1 MAVQLES
8 QNQLLELLDLLKRRL
23 WWILLPALIVISIG
37 AAVIVFLPKKY
48 EVKAQ
53 VKIEEQRVDDPGK
66 LANNQKGTATQ
77 REIQNA
83 QYQVLQ
89 SDRIISILQD
99 FDWQDYREK
108 DDAERWEYTQ
118 RVQRN
123 IKVQV
128 LAKASDVGSTYIDIY
143 YKDTDPDRAETFL
156 NALALRWQQDLQEG
170 DIENL
175 QRDLATTKALLDE
188 HEQAL
193 LGVERQISEKQQE
206 LEIFPSAN
214 PTSGRDQDPLLE
226 RRQELEAQRDL
237 LDLELGAAEMRLE
250 DLREDYEQEPSTQAL
265 SALASAAAG
274 GEAAKGLTLQIE
286 VKKLALT
293 KLKPGN
299 SKYQALSEEIRT
311 LELQKAKLLE
321 LEQTAAP
328 EAVSLP
334 NPRKEDLRRQVEA
347 QERELKAG
355 TAKLSELDRQID
367 DLTDKLRRRSDGMA
381 QIHKLEHELKS
392 HQDALSKAS
401 EKHEN
406 IRTNLRL
413 LESRDKPYSI
423 VEPARAPKA
432 PTEPNVFL
440 LSAFVAIAGLGLGL
454 VLALGVEFTQAGF
467 RSPGEAVRALSVPV
481 LGVIDSI
488 STRPERRRRRS
499 NRLVVGVSSAL
510 LIGSFAWFAWAW
522 TAKRELLGTDLAL
535 WLTEV
540 QEKLK

>member
-1 MAVQLES
+1 MLPTIV
-8 QNQLLELLDLLKRRL
+8 
-23 WWILLPALIVISIG
+23 LPALIVGSIG
-37 AAVIVFLPKKY
+37 AAVVVFLPKKY

-108 DDAERWEYTQ
+108 DDVERWEYTQ

-123 IKVQV
+123 IKVNL

-193 LGVERQISEKQQE
+193 LLVEKQISEKQQE

-214 PTSGRDQDPLLE
+214 PTTGREQDPLLQ

-237 LDLELGAAEMRLE
+237 LVLDLGAAKIRLD
-250 DLREDYEQEPSTQAL
+250 DLKQDYADEPATLLL
-265 SALASAAAG
+265 SAAAVAAAG
-274 GEAAKGLTLQIE
+274 GDAAKGLTLQIE
-286 VKKLALT
+286 NKKLSLA

-299 SKYQALSEEIRT
+299 SKYQALSDEIRS
-311 LELQKAKLLE
+311 LETQKAKLLE

-328 EAVSLP
+328 EAQALP
-334 NPRKEDLRRQVEA
+334 NPRKEDLRRQVDA
-347 QERELKAG
+347 QEREIKAG
-355 TAKLSELDRQID
+355 DGKLADLEVQIEE
-367 DLTDKLRRRSDGMA
+367 LTDKLRKRSDGMA
-381 QIHKLEHELKS
+381 QIHKLEYELES
-392 HQDALSKAS
+392 HQDAAAKAS

-440 LSAFVAIAGLGLGL
+440 LLAFVVVAGLGLGL
-454 VLALGVEFTQAGF
+454 ALALGAEFTQPGF

-481 LGVIDSI
+481 LGVVDTI
-488 STRPERRRRRS
+488 STRPERRRRS
-499 NRLVVGVSSAL
+499 LNRLVVGISSAL
-510 LIGSFAWFAWAW
+510 LIGSFGWFAWAW
-522 TAKRELLGTDLAL
+522 SAKQELLGTDLAL

-540 QEKLK
+540 QEQLK

>member
-8 QNQLLELLDLLKRRL
+8 QNQLLELLDMLKRRL

-37 AAVIVFLPKKY
+37 SAVIVFLPKKY

-188 HEQAL
+188 HEQSL

-214 PTSGRDQDPLLE
+214 PTTGRDQDPLLE

-237 LDLELGAAEMRLE
+237 LDLELGAAEIRLE
-250 DLREDYEQEPSTQAL
+250 DLRKDYEQEPSNQAL

-274 GEAAKGLTLQIE
+274 GEAAKGLSLQIE

-299 SKYQALSEEIRT
+299 SKYKALSDEIRT

-355 TAKLSELDRQID
+355 AAKLADLDQQID
-367 DLTDKLRRRSDGMA
+367 ELTDKLRRRSDGMA
-381 QIHKLEHELKS
+381 QIHKLEHELKA
-392 HQDALSKAS
+392 HQDALAKAN

-454 VLALGVEFTQAGF
+454 ALALGVEFTQAGF

-481 LGVIDSI
+481 LGVIDAI
-488 STRPERRRRRS
+488 STRPERRRRRA
-499 NRLVVGVSSAL
+499 NRLVVGLSGSL

>member
-8 QNQLLELLDLLKRRL
+8 QNQLLELLDMLKRRL
-23 WWILLPALIVISIG
+23 WWIVLPALIVGSIG
-37 AAVIVFLPKKY
+37 AAVVVFLPKKY

-89 SDRIISILQD
+89 SDRIISILED

-108 DDAERWEYTQ
+108 DDTERWEYTQ

-123 IKVQV
+123 IKVNV

-143 YKDTDPDRAETFL
+143 YKDTDADRAETFL

-188 HEQAL
+188 HEQSL
-193 LGVERQISEKQQE
+193 LLIEKQISEKQQE

-214 PTSGRDQDPLLE
+214 PSTGRDQDPLLQ

-237 LDLELGAAEMRLE
+237 LVLELGAAKIRLD
-250 DLREDYEQEPSTQAL
+250 DLKQDFAEEPATL
-265 SALASAAAG
+265 LLSAAAVAAAG
-274 GEAAKGLTLQIE
+274 SEAAKGLTLQIE
-286 VKKLALT
+286 NKKLSLA

-299 SKYQALSEEIRT
+299 SKYQALSDEIRS
-311 LELQKAKLLE
+311 LETQKVKLLE
-321 LEQTAAP
+321 LEQASAP
-328 EAVSLP
+328 EAQALP
-334 NPRKEDLRRQVEA
+334 NPRKEDLRRQVDQE
-347 QERELKAG
+347 EREIKAG
-355 TAKLSELDRQID
+355 DGKLADLEVQID
-367 DLTDKLRRRSDGMA
+367 ELTDKLRKRSDGMA

-392 HQDALSKAS
+392 HQDALAKAS

-440 LSAFVAIAGLGLGL
+440 LLSFVVVAGIGLGF
-454 VLALGVEFTQAGF
+454 VLALGVEFSQPGF

-481 LGVIDSI
+481 LGVVDAI
-488 STRPERRRRRS
+488 STGPERRRRNW
-499 NRLVVGVSSAL
+499 NRLVVGISSSL

-522 TAKRELLGTDLAL
+522 SAKRELLGTDLAL
-535 WLTEV
+535 WLTQV
-540 QEKLK
+540 QEQLK